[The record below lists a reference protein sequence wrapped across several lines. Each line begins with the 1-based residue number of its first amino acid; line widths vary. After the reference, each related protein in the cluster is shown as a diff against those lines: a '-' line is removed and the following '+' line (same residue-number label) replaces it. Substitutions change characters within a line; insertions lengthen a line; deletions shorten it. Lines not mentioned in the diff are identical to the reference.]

1 MGTGIARRL
10 RFGILSTA
18 RIGRVAVGP
27 AIQASRNAEIGAVAS
42 RDLGQA
48 GDFAREAVIPRHYGS
63 YQELIEDP
71 EIDAVYIPLPNSL
84 HLEWAIRAAERRKH
98 VLCEKPLALSVE
110 ECLQMQAAADR
121 NGVRLMEAF
130 MYRFH
135 HRTQRLIEMARG
147 GVAGDMRVI
156 RSAFTFRLSRP
167 DNIRL
172 RADLGGGALMDVGCY
187 CVDISRRLAGTLPI
201 EAQAWSTLGPTGVD
215 TQFSGSLRFENGLIA
230 QFDCALDVERREFVE
245 VVGTEGTLFAA
256 QTFVTGPGNL
266 EIVERRGRGAE
277 IRHAFAGEDPYRRMV
292 EHFADAVLADE
303 PVRYGV
309 ADATGTMSIIE
320 ALRRSAAAEG
330 EPMPVEDQV
339 Q

>member
-1 MGTGIARRL
+1 MRTEISHRL

-18 RIGRVAVGP
+18 RIGRMAVGP

-48 GDFAREAVIPRHYGS
+48 GDFAREALIPRHYGS
-63 YQELIEDP
+63 YQELIEDA

-84 HLEWAIRAAERRKH
+84 HREWAIKAARRKKH
-98 VLCEKPLALSVE
+98 VLCEKPLGLSVA
-110 ECLQMQAAADR
+110 ECLEMQAVADA

-135 HRTQRLIEMARG
+135 PRTQRLIEMTRG
-147 GVAGDMRVI
+147 GAVGDPRAI
-156 RSAFTFRLSRP
+156 RSAFTFKVTRP

-187 CVDISRRLAGTLPI
+187 CVDLSRRLAGTLPV
-201 EAQAWSTLGPTGVD
+201 EAQAWSTTGSTGVE
-215 TQFSGSLRFENGLIA
+215 TQLAGSLRFENGLVA
-230 QFDCALDVERREFVE
+230 QFDCALDIERREFVE
-245 VVGTEGTLFAA
+245 VVGADGTLFAP
-256 QTFVTGPGNL
+256 QSFVSGPGNV
-266 EIVERRGRGAE
+266 EIVERHGRGAE
-277 IRHAFAGEDPYRRMV
+277 VRHAFAGEDPYRLMV

-309 ADATGTMSIIE
+309 ADAAGTMAIIE
-320 ALRRSAAAEG
+320 ALQRSAAAGG